1 MPGSSP
7 SQGRDTVL
15 DVVFTLWVAGAALV
29 GGTIGALLG
38 LGGGIIIVPIYTLV
52 LGLPPQIAVGTSLV
66 AVVANAS
73 SAATIYLKAR
83 LTNLRVA
90 LILATVTAT
99 GSLGGGLIGTSVT
112 GPFILAVFGF
122 VLVGAGILML
132 ARPESGT
139 RTRAPEEAG
148 SGGSNPLEGRYF
160 DSASRTEI
168 VYRPKAVRSGLLLSL
183 VAGLA
188 SGLLGIGGGIVQVP
202 VMNLML
208 GMPMKAAIATSSHII
223 SLTAV
228 AGAVVYL
235 ARGFVDPVVTAVTIL
250 GVFAGARMG
259 ARLAQVLPGALIKR
273 VFAVVLFYMALR
285 MLATVFGWSLLS

>member
-1 MPGSSP
+1 MEIVTVG
-7 SQGRDTVL
+7 GGTVL
-15 DVVFTLWVAGAALV
+15 DVVFTLWVAVAALV
-29 GGTIGALLG
+29 GGIVGALLG
-38 LGGGIIIVPIYTLV
+38 LGGGIIIVPIYTLA

-73 SAATIYLKAR
+73 SAATIYLKSR
-83 LTNLRVA
+83 LTNLRLA
-90 LILATVTAT
+90 LILATVTAA

-122 VLVGAGILML
+122 VLVAAGILML
-132 ARPESGT
+132 ARPERGA

-148 SGGSNPLEGRYF
+148 NVGSDPLEGRYF
-160 DSASRTEI
+160 DPASRTEV
-168 VYRPKAVRSGLLLSL
+168 VYRPKAVRSGLFLSL
-183 VAGLA
+183 LAGLA
-188 SGLLGIGGGIVQVP
+188 SGFLGIGGGIIQVP
-202 VMNLML
+202 VMNLMF
-208 GMPMKAAIATSSHII
+208 GMPMKAATATSSHII

-235 ARGFVDPVVTAVTIL
+235 ARGFIDPGVTAVTIL
-250 GVFAGARMG
+250 GVFVGARMG

-285 MLATVFGWSLLS
+285 MLAAAFGPFLS